1 MNRFKFRF
9 RSVLRFREII
19 EENKKRIFGIALNHL
34 KHEEAH
40 YDSIVNQI
48 NGQEKLMEQ
57 KEVGKVSVRD
67 LKNNFNYA
75 RHLDRN
81 KESQGKQVAK
91 AKENLESKRTE
102 LVEAT
107 KRKKIL
113 ERLKERDRENHNKA
127 LKKEEQAIIDDIST
141 QHFNNP
147 HEL

>member
-1 MNRFKFRF
+1 MNRFRFRL

-19 EENKKRIFGIALNHL
+19 EENKKRVFGIALDHL
-34 KHEEAH
+34 KHEETR
-40 YDSIVNQI
+40 YDLIANQI
-48 NGQEKLMEQ
+48 NGQEKFMEQ
-57 KEVGKVSVRD
+57 KGEGKVSSRD
-67 LKNNFNYA
+67 LRNNFNYV

-81 KESQGKQVAK
+81 KESLEKQVEK

-113 ERLKERDRENHNKA
+113 ERLKERDREDHNKA
-127 LKKEEQAIIDDIST
+127 VRKEEQAIIDDIST

-147 HEL
+147 HK